1 MKNNESNYT
10 ITKTEYSPISFYS
23 HDFMFLKIPETKI
36 VNILKQNKKM
46 FGNQVLSQLP
56 NLEKNRKVIY
66 LNFNL
71 FRLGGFLL
79 PIFES

>member
-36 VNILKQNKKM
+36 VNILKQNKKNVREPG
-46 FGNQVLSQLP
+46 FIPAPELGKEQNG
-56 NLEKNRKVIY
+56 
-66 LNFNL
+66 NL
-71 FRLGGFLL
+71 FEFQSFQIRWFS
-79 PIFES
+79 FANF

>member
-36 VNILKQNKKM
+36 VNILKQNKKNVREPG
-46 FGNQVLSQLP
+46 FIPAPELGKEQ
-56 NLEKNRKVIY
+56 KG
-66 LNFNL
+66 NL
-71 FRLGGFLL
+71 FEFQSFQ
-79 PIFES
+79 IKWFSFANF